1 MNRGIFTITS
11 GALGALAR
19 LDAAA
24 QNLANINT
32 AGYKAERPEFRLREQ
47 DPNPKGDLG
56 QILGRTG
63 GAVTEI
69 ERVRDFSQGPIQ
81 QTGNPLDVAITGE
94 GFFAVNTTHGERYT
108 RQGTFTLDGSGF
120 LTTASGDRVQGT
132 GGDLQLQGATI
143 VVASDG
149 TVTVDGKNTGQLKL
163 VSFGKIPKLVP
174 EGSGLFKPADDSVKP
189 TPLDEGSGELAQGA
203 IEGSNLDAITGMVEL
218 IDVSRGYE
226 QYMKALERLD
236 SLTAKSISE
245 VGRVG

>member
-19 LDAAA
+19 LDAAT

-32 AGYKAERPEFRLREQ
+32 AGYKAERPQFRLREQ
-47 DPNPKGDLG
+47 DPNPKGELG
-56 QILGRTG
+56 QVLGRTG
-63 GAVTEI
+63 GAVAEV

-81 QTGNPLDVAITGE
+81 QTGNPLDLAITGE
-94 GFFAVNTTHGERYT
+94 GFFAINTTHGERYT
-108 RQGTFTLDGSGF
+108 RQGTFALDGEGY
-120 LTTASGDRVQGT
+120 LTTASGDRVQGS
-132 GGDLQLQGATI
+132 GGDLQLQGSAI

-149 TVTVDGKNTGQLKL
+149 TVTVNGKTSGQLKL
-163 VSFGKIPKLVP
+163 VSFGETPALLP
-174 EGSGLFKPADDSVKP
+174 EGSGLFKPADGAQP
-189 TPLDEGSGELAQGA
+189 TPLVEGTGEVAQGA
-203 IEGSNLDAITGMVEL
+203 VEGSNLDAVTGMIEL
-218 IDVSRGYE
+218 VDIARGYE